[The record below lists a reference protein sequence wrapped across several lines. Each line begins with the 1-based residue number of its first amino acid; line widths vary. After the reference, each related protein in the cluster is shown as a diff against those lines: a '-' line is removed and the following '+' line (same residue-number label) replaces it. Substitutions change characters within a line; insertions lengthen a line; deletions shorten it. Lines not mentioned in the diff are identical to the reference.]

1 MVIAP
6 RVLAGAES
14 LLGVVVVCPVGH
26 ARAVV
31 LGLVQL
37 VEGGLAEGEA
47 AEEGE
52 ELVVREVPEELV
64 AVEEGEDAVVVVE
77 EEDVE
82 IVLDVDIQYT
92 YFRQESC
99 HFDDIPSLYALGVG
113 YGHVTIK

>member
-52 ELVVREVPEELV
+52 ELVVGEVPEELV
-64 AVEEGEDAVVVVE
+64 AVEEGEDAVVVE

-99 HFDDIPSLYALGVG
+99 HFDEIPSLYALGVG
-113 YGHVTIK
+113 YGRVTIK

>member
-52 ELVVREVPEELV
+52 ELVVREVAEELV
-64 AVEEGEDAVVVVE
+64 AVEEAEDAVVVVE

-99 HFDDIPSLYALGVG
+99 HFDDIPSFYALGVG

>member
-64 AVEEGEDAVVVVE
+64 AVEEGEDAVVV